1 MRTPSTVAALVLLE
15 GRASVTWPFE
25 QFRRALVGYGG
36 PDETRAAKEG
46 RWQVVNA
53 SLNAVRRVSGLAARA
68 SRESAPVGALGV
80 RGLADETSWTSR
92 HCGWAS

>member
-53 SLNAVRRVSGLAARA
+53 SLNAVRRVSR
-68 SRESAPVGALGV
+68 P
-80 RGLADETSWTSR
+80 TP
-92 HCGWAS
+92 